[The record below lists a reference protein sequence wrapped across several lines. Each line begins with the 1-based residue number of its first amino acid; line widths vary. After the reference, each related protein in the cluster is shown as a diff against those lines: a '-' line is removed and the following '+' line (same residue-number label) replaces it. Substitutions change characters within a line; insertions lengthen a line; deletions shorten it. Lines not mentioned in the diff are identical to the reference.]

1 MTTVWPPALQKE
13 CDVPSMFDQD
23 GAARRQSLG
32 RMTKPGVVNSVEYV
46 PSWSL
51 TGANTNYRTIAVYN
65 RGQAGAGTA
74 LVASLALTSG
84 VDLTRGVAKAM
95 TLGAAADRVIA
106 VGDHLEYISTAS
118 GTGAPDVGGRVI
130 VQQSNG

>member
-1 MTTVWPPALQKE
+1 MANPYPDALQME
-13 CDVPSMFDQD
+13 CDVPGMFDQD
-23 GAARRQSLG
+23 GAAQRQAIG
-32 RMTKPGVVNSVEYV
+32 RVMRPGVVNSVEFV

-84 VDLTRGVAKAM
+84 VDLTRGLAKAL
-95 TLGAAADRVIA
+95 TLGAGADRSIV
-106 VGDHLEYISTAS
+106 VGDHLEWISTAS
-118 GTGAPDVGGRVI
+118 GTGAPSSGGCVI